1 MEDQV
6 ELPDGEVGDYIW
18 LAGRRGSITVLA
30 RDLEGRLLVERE
42 YSYLPDEPVYQWVGG
57 GIEAGETPLAA
68 AARELTEEAK
78 LAAGKMTPIGTI
90 VLNHRLSAAR
100 NHVFLAEELTPCEA
114 LTHDK
119 YEAGLETFWM
129 TEAEIETLIAQG
141 EVIIASMLAVW
152 ALYKAAPQRSS

>member
-6 ELPDGEVGDYIW
+6 ELPDSEVGDYIW

-30 RDLEGRLLVERE
+30 RDPEGRLLVERE

-68 AARELTEEAK
+68 AARELAEEAK
-78 LAAGKMTPIGTI
+78 VAAGKMTPIGTI
-90 VLNHRLSAAR
+90 LLNHRLSAAR
-100 NHVFLAEELTPCEA
+100 NHVFLAEELTPCESV
-114 LTHDK
+114 TRDK
-119 YEAGLETFWM
+119 YEVGLETFWM
-129 TEAEIETLIAQG
+129 TETEIDALIAQG

-152 ALYKAAPQRSS
+152 SLYKATQQPSA